1 LEKDAGNEYI
11 MDLKEYCYSLESGEL
26 LTLALR
32 LCDKAYPIWSDY
44 CKTSN
49 LTYRDTVV
57 GMSHTIEERLL
68 SDALS
73 LSHPLQTATG
83 SFSKEQAILME
94 EFLEPI
100 TALEDDD
107 WLLPRPVERVF
118 FAVYNLLYGFKE
130 KKNSFDELI
139 HYLSVNQAV
148 EALYTS
154 EILTVDQIRALI
166 YGNKASENH

>member
-1 LEKDAGNEYI
+1 
-11 MDLKEYCYSLESGEL
+11 
-26 LTLALR
+26 
-32 LCDKAYPIWSDY
+32 
-44 CKTSN
+44 
-49 LTYRDTVV
+49 
-57 GMSHTIEERLL
+57 
-68 SDALS
+68 
-73 LSHPLQTATG
+73 
-83 SFSKEQAILME
+83 
-94 EFLEPI
+94 
-100 TALEDDD
+100 
-107 WLLPRPVERVF
+107 VERVF